1 MSATVCLPT
10 NDTHFFFFLLPVR
23 ACRGREAA
31 PVSFR
36 RNGTRGAPLRETN
49 NVKAAARRRRN
60 KRRVPECARHRNEA
74 KCACTFVAVP
84 WGVVE
89 VNPLAAGEGGASG
102 PLVCRRKS
110 SRDAPRCACGS
121 PRSGTTETESGKP
134 SRAGGESAGTTA
146 EEARLALT
154 HFDGIP
160 PMWVVGHAAAGDV
173 ARPAWRLRHHEGSSS
188 TLGIRRR
195 FDGHEESLKSGEVTR
210 QTCTR

>member
-1 MSATVCLPT
+1 M
-10 NDTHFFFFLLPVR
+10 
-23 ACRGREAA
+23 
-31 PVSFR
+31 R
-36 RNGTRGAPLRETN
+36 RN
-49 NVKAAARRRRN
+49 ARALLLF
-60 KRRVPECARHRNEA
+60 PRH
-74 KCACTFVAVP
+74 TLP

-160 PMWVVGHAAAGDV
+160 PMWVVGHAADAGGGDV
-173 ARPAWRLRHHEGSSS
+173 ARPARRLRLRPREGRSSNGQAALYS
-188 TLGIRRR
+188 AQLGR
-195 FDGHEESLKSGEVTR
+195 TR
-210 QTCTR
+210 GITALVQSYEDDLYPMKQPHFGFTRNNAQLC